1 MRENNEIYFTLKKQT
16 KKRIGC
22 HKFVFFSFSDNCF
35 CYYPVFKLDFSSFDR
50 SKRTHPSF

>member
-1 MRENNEIYFTLKKQT
+1 MRKNNEIYFTLKKQT

-22 HKFVFFSFSDNCF
+22 HKFVFFSFSDDCF
-35 CYYPVFKLDFSSFDR
+35 CYYPVFRLDFSSFDC